1 MNMRMYAEADA
12 ALIER
17 TGRDRQAFGA
27 VYDLYVHRVYAFCLS
42 RSHDH
47 EEAEDL
53 TSQTFERALGAI
65 ARYQH
70 HGAPL
75 SAWLLRIA
83 ANVVVDRVRQSKRT
97 VGLDMDAPGTVD
109 MAQTIEPDPE
119 EWVDQWERAAL
130 LRSAMEMLPLD
141 QQRALQLRFWEGYS
155 IAEVAQRMDRNE
167 NAAKQLLHRAVQNL
181 RVRAAEG
188 AEINA

>member
-1 MNMRMYAEADA
+1 MRMYVEADA

-17 TGRDRQAFGA
+17 AGRDRQAFGA

-47 EEAEDL
+47 DAAEDL
-53 TSQTFERALGAI
+53 TSQTFERALAAI

-70 HGAPL
+70 RGAPF
-75 SAWLLRIA
+75 SAWLFRIA
-83 ANVVVDRVRQSKRT
+83 ANVVVDRARQTDRT
-97 VGLDMDAPGTVD
+97 VALDMGAPGAMD
-109 MAQTIEPDPE
+109 MAQTAEPDPE
-119 EWVDQWERAAL
+119 EWVDKWERAAL
-130 LRSAMEMLPLD
+130 LRSSMEMLPPD

-181 RVRAAEG
+181 RARAAEG
-188 AEINA
+188 ASVNA